1 MKIFTSIWM
10 VIVVA
15 AVLIGIR
22 VDNSDTVKTV
32 RYKTWDYFQQIQPRQ
47 EVSDTILV
55 VDITEEDLKK
65 YGQWPWPRHTM
76 AAFHATLTDAG
87 AILVNYNILF
97 ADPDRMSGTEYLKS
111 MPMDNELREQLGK
124 ILPDTDAIFSYV
136 MKESKNSILMASVD
150 HKESNQL
157 PRTTSI
163 IQKGDA
169 LPWLYKY
176 LGLVIPNS
184 KVAAGAT
191 AIGVMVTA
199 PEPDAVVR
207 KMPMLIRVGQ
217 KIYPNMILENV
228 RILNKSKRIK
238 VITKQHGID
247 QILVKKD
254 AGIPVNHNAEMYI
267 SYADPIRYPH
277 LTSDEV
283 FTKQGLDRVKGKI
296 VIVGLDAAG
305 LRYLK
310 YTPHGLTTDQMITA
324 QALDTVI
331 TGNHLFRPAQ
341 ADAYEIVF
349 MAFLLLLLILVLP
362 RTSVLLAVPL
372 LIFIEGGVAYASFVA
387 YANKGFLIDPSFIM
401 LSVFLVWSQSVYNN
415 FATQSRLKQQIKK
428 QFGSYLSPDMVAQ
441 LQKNPDLLKLG
452 GDSRELSI
460 MFTDVRGF
468 TAISEHYG
476 KDVQGL
482 TRIMNR
488 YMTAMTK
495 EILANKG
502 TIDKYIGDAQMAFWN
517 APIKDTSHAENSV
530 NTAIKMLE
538 SLKQFNEEVVKE
550 GVPAF
555 GMGLGINTAE
565 VVVGNMGSDQ
575 RFDYTCLGDGVN
587 LAARLEGQSKTYG
600 VLIVLGP
607 ETARQVMNSIDV
619 FELDCIAVKGKKIG
633 VKIYTV
639 AKETEHH
646 KQFLES
652 YYEGD
657 WPEAIKR
664 LDTAVTIHP
673 EMKQY
678 YANMR
683 DRLES
688 GKPAD
693 WDGIHKA
700 TTK

>member
-22 VDNSDTVKTV
+22 VDNNDTVKTV

-517 APIKDTSHAENSV
+517 APIKDTGHAENSV

-538 SLKQFNEEVVKE
+538 SLRQFNEEVVKE